1 MLTQDQILILLDV
14 VSEAITTNDKKFEH
28 INDERYKEYITKRNE
43 KLEEIRAVLYKMGG

>member
-14 VSEAITTNDKKFEH
+14 VSEAITTNGKKFEY
-28 INDERYKEYITKRNE
+28 INDERYKEYITERNE